1 MKRLWIGI
9 LVATSAMMPLIDL
22 ANAQGSEI
30 GKNEYMRSC
39 ASCHG
44 TTGKGDGYVVKA
56 LIKRPADL
64 TKLSEANK
72 GVLPFSRIYD
82 AIDGRIAVIAHGSRE
97 MPVWGDFYSREW
109 NTGLP
114 PALASKELAESM
126 VRVRVLALI
135 EYISTLQGK

>member
-1 MKRLWIGI
+1 MRSRWIGI
-9 LVATSAMMPLIDL
+9 LVATLAMISVIDL

-44 TTGKGDGYVVKA
+44 GTGKGDGYVVKA
-56 LIKRPADL
+56 LIKRPTDL
-64 TKLSEANK
+64 TRLSEANK

-82 AIDGRIAVIAHGSRE
+82 AIDGRIAIIAHGSRE
-97 MPVWGDFYSREW
+97 MPVWGEFYSREW

-114 PALASKELAESM
+114 PALASKDIAESI
-126 VRVRVLALI
+126 VRVRILALI

>member
-9 LVATSAMMPLIDL
+9 WVGTSAMMALIDL

-97 MPVWGDFYSREW
+97 MPVWGDFLFARMEHGIATSARIKG
-109 NTGLP
+109 TC
-114 PALASKELAESM
+114 
-126 VRVRVLALI
+126 
-135 EYISTLQGK
+135 